1 METSYCL
8 GEQTLILCLDTKQ
21 GFSWLPLTSISSIN
35 ATHVWIYDSVK
46 QPKKQWEIF
55 HIIISCRGG
64 FREGSV
70 FWPELK
76 EQSRSPWGT
85 QTGLAGAIFL
95 LCISCVESYLKNFQL
110 FFFFFPFW
118 KMPIHENQQVS
129 WEYAGFLNIFT
140 VQKSKKQMVMTRSR
154 NVLIFHFK
162 LVSFNISSCIKI

>member
-21 GFSWLPLTSISSIN
+21 GFSWLPLASISSIN

-76 EQSRSPWGT
+76 DQSRSPWGT

-110 FFFFFPFW
+110 FFFFLLENANSW
-118 KMPIHENQQVS
+118 KSTSFMGICCFFKYFHCAE
-129 WEYAGFLNIFT
+129 E
-140 VQKSKKQMVMTRSR
+140 QKANGDDKVKECSD
-154 NVLIFHFK
+154 I
-162 LVSFNISSCIKI
+162 SFQACQL